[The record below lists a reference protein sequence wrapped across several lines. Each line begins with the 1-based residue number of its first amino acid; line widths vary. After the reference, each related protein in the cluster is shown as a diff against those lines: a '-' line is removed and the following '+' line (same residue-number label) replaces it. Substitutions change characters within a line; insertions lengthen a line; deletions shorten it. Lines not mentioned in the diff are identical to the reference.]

1 MKKYEGMFIF
11 PASTQDEALNAVIE
25 RSVAEM
31 TNLGGV
37 IESTDILGRKT
48 FARPMAKQDSGIYV
62 RVRFEFDPANIK
74 PLLARY
80 ALDEEVFR
88 FHAFLRNERLEA
100 EVAADKVRRAK
111 WQERVA
117 AAEAAEAAAEAEA
130 AGAEA
135 PAAEAPAAEEP
146 QA

>member
-37 IESTDILGRKT
+37 IEKTEIVGRKT

-62 RVRFEFDPANIK
+62 RVLFELDPSGIK

-88 FHAFLRNERLEA
+88 FHAFLRDERFEA

-111 WQERVA
+111 WQERLA
-117 AAEAAEAAAEAEA
+117 AAEAAEAAAEAAEA
-130 AGAEA
+130 APAEA
-135 PAAEAPAAEEP
+135 APAEEP
-146 QA
+146 APEA

>member
-25 RSVAEM
+25 RSTAEM

-37 IESTDILGRKT
+37 VESTEILGRKT
-48 FARPMAKQDSGIYV
+48 FAHPMAKQDSGIYV
-62 RVRFEFDPANIK
+62 RVRFEFEPSKIT

-80 ALDEEVFR
+80 KLDEEVFR
-88 FHAFLRNERLEA
+88 FHAFLRDERLEA
-100 EVAADKVRRAK
+100 EVAADKARRAK
-111 WQERVA
+111 WQERLAAEAA
-117 AAEAAEAAAEAEA
+117 AAEAA
-130 AGAEA
+130 
-135 PAAEAPAAEEP
+135 PAEEP

>member
-37 IESTDILGRKT
+37 IESTETLGRKT

-100 EVAADKVRRAK
+100 EVAADKARRAK
-111 WQERVA
+111 WQERL
-117 AAEAAEAAAEAEA
+117 AAAEAE
-130 AGAEA
+130 E
-135 PAAEAPAAEEP
+135 PAVEPEAEEP

>member
-62 RVRFEFDPANIK
+62 RVRFEFEPANIK

-88 FHAFLRNERLEA
+88 FHVFSRNERLEA
-100 EVAADKVRRAK
+100 EVAADKARRAK
-111 WQERVA
+111 WQERL
-117 AAEAAEAAAEAEA
+117 AAEAAAEGE
-130 AGAEA
+130 
-135 PAAEAPAAEEP
+135 PAAKP